1 MRLLPRLARV
11 PTPAEI
17 TRHDAPAPPPGADP
31 FVAGAAPSPEVRV
44 VPADPAWP
52 DGFRRLRRRL
62 EKALGERAL
71 RVEHVGSTAVP
82 GLAAKPVVDVDLVVA
97 DPADEAAWLP
107 DLEATGFVLVVRE
120 PWWQEHR
127 CLRHDDPVCNLHVWG
142 PEAVE
147 PVRHRIFRDRL
158 REVPEERAL
167 YEAAKRAAAEETTAA
182 GGHTMDYNARKEAV
196 VREIYD
202 RAFRHLGFL

>member
-1 MRLLPRLARV
+1 M
-11 PTPAEI
+11 PTPEEI
-17 TRHDAPAPPPGADP
+17 TRHRPDTPPPGRSPYVD
-31 FVAGAAPSPEVRV
+31 GAAPRPDVAV

-52 DGFRRLRRRL
+52 DHFRRLRRRIVR
-62 EKALGERAL
+62 ALGERAL

-82 GLAAKPVVDVDLVVA
+82 GLAAKPVIDLDLVVA
-97 DPADEAAWLP
+97 DPADEETWLP
-107 DLEATGFVLVVRE
+107 DLERAGFVLTVRE

-127 CLRHDDPVCNLHVWG
+127 CLRSEDPACHVHVFG
-142 PEAVE
+142 PDAAE

-167 YEAAKRAAAEETTAA
+167 YEAAKRAASADTTAA
-182 GGHTMDYNARKEAV
+182 GGHSMDYNARKEAV
-196 VREIYD
+196 VLEIYD